1 MGNIDDVLKLKR
13 LGTVPVPFGVLRE
26 LYRDFASPAK
36 KIAELCSQ
44 GLLVRVKRGLYTVSD
59 KIVGERAA
67 GELIANHLYG
77 PSYVSMET
85 ALQHYGMIPEGVYS
99 FESATTGQQKLY
111 DTPYGVFRYH
121 HFEADYYRIGIRMER
136 TKNGAAYLIASPEKS
151 LCDLL
156 IKTKGLQIRSRIS
169 MISYLTEFLRID
181 EESFVALDPN
191 LIHECA
197 MVGQKRETLH
207 YLEETIKGKRK
218 KRNRHLSSLRF

>member
-1 MGNIDDVLKLKR
+1 MGNINDIIRLKK

-44 GLLVRVKRGLYTVSD
+44 GLLFRVKRGLYIVSE
-59 KIVGERAA
+59 KIVGEKPA

-85 ALQHYGMIPEGVYS
+85 ALQYYGMIPEGVYS
-99 FESATTGQQKLY
+99 FESATTKPAKQY
-111 DTPYGVFRYH
+111 DTPYGAFRYH
-121 HFEADYYRIGIRMER
+121 RCKLDYYRIGINMGH
-136 TKNGAAYLIASPEKS
+136 TKDGSAYLLASPEKS

-156 IKTKGLQIRSRIS
+156 VNTRGLQIRSRIS
-169 MISYLTEFLRID
+169 MLSYLVDFLRID
-181 EESFVALDPN
+181 EESLAALKPA

-197 MVGQKRETLH
+197 MAGPKKETLH
-207 YLEETIKGKRK
+207 YLEETIKWIK
-218 KRNRHLSSLRF
+218 SSGI